1 MRFAWALVA
10 GCLLAS
16 AAHAADAKAPGVTVT
31 GSGNVGIGSMSGGQ
45 INIGL
50 RPDEVQA
57 LQKATAK
64 EAVALLAP
72 ILTRINAQIAQHTGT
87 AREDKIALG
96 VAEAFLATIK
106 GKKIPTSDWSVEFGE
121 AARNYLRL
129 GASIEATPV
138 TSDRIKVLVGRADT
152 ARKLGQFDQADT
164 ALSEAADLATQD
176 AQRIQQQALAST
188 RQAAS
193 LYASRAN
200 LAFTRLERSQGA
212 SLLEKAFE
220 LRKGDVSGETIWW
233 LFNAGDAWLTEGQSG
248 AALRAYMTAKASAE
262 AALAGDPRNTQWQRD
277 LSVSYDRIG
286 DVQAA
291 LGDSAAALKSF
302 QAGLAIAEGLA
313 AGDPRNTQWQRD
325 LSVSYNKIGNVQAAQ
340 GDSAAALKSFQAGL
354 AIAERLAAGDP
365 RNTQWQRDVATSCWK
380 LASLGEVG
388 GSVQARRVLLQ
399 HGLGILTAQRDLG
412 QLPALNAGWIR
423 QFEDALQKLK

>member
-1 MRFAWALVA
+1 MKRTDLRFAWALVA

-16 AAHAADAKAPGVTVT
+16 AAHAADAKAPGVSVT

-106 GKKIPTSDWSVEFGE
+106 GKKIATSDWSVEFGE

-138 TSDRIKVLVGRADT
+138 TSDRIKVLVGRADM

-233 LFNAGDAWLTEGQSG
+233 LINAGDAWLTEGQSG

-262 AALAGDPRNTQWQRD
+262 AALAGEPRNTEWQRD
-277 LSVSYDRIG
+277 LFVSYIKIG
-286 DVQAA
+286 D
-291 LGDSAAALKSF
+291 
-302 QAGLAIAEGLA
+302 
-313 AGDPRNTQWQRD
+313 
-325 LSVSYNKIGNVQAAQ
+325 VQAAQ

-365 RNTQWQRDVATSCWK
+365 RNTEWQRDVATSCWK

>member
-1 MRFAWALVA
+1 MKRTALRFAWALVA
-10 GCLLAS
+10 GCLLAN

-57 LQKATAK
+57 LQKATTK

-106 GKKIPTSDWSVEFGE
+106 GKKIPISDWSVEFGE
-121 AARNYLRL
+121 AVRNYLRL

-200 LAFTRLERSQGA
+200 LAFTRRERSQGA

-233 LFNAGDAWLTEGQSG
+233 LFDAGDAWLTEGQSG
-248 AALRAYMTAKASAE
+248 AALRAYLTAKASAE
-262 AALAGDPRNTQWQRD
+262 AALAGDPRNTEWQRE
-277 LSVSYDRIG
+277 V
-286 DVQAA
+286 V
-291 LGDSAAALKSF
+291 
-302 QAGLAIAEGLA
+302 
-313 AGDPRNTQWQRD
+313 
-325 LSVSYNKIGNVQAAQ
+325 
-340 GDSAAALKSFQAGL
+340 
-354 AIAERLAAGDP
+354 
-365 RNTQWQRDVATSCWK
+365 TSCWK

-388 GSVQARRVLLQ
+388 GSVQARRGLLQ
-399 HGLGILTAQRDLG
+399 NGLGILTAQRDLG
-412 QLPALNAGWIR
+412 QLPALNAGWIGL
-423 QFEDALQKLK
+423 FEDALQKLK